1 MARVLD
7 TKRSRFL
14 LGGLV
19 LAHLVLISRQVER
32 GGGSSLLG
40 QTVFAVLS
48 PLQRMMGAGLGAV
61 LATWSAYLRSPWP
74 MVRAAAMAAR
84 STTRTNSR
92 GRSSR
97 IIRGSS

>member
-48 PLQRMMGAGLGAV
+48 PLQRMVACQCIHLGA
-61 LATWSAYLRSPWP
+61 YRSCLS
-74 MVRAAAMAAR
+74 R
-84 STTRTNSR
+84 TTKMLSLTN
-92 GRSSR
+92 
-97 IIRGSS
+97 